1 MTNRYINFFRFFFV
15 CVDLFLLNIINFVLM
30 LTTDHFPDHSQEKYM
45 VLFFVANMFWLISA
59 YSTGLYINNSNPSF
73 ERFAKRTVKSL
84 ILFYIAMLVFV
95 FMYHYPYSRL
105 FIVLS
110 FSGFG
115 LLLFLTRFLLVVSFA
130 YVDRVSK
137 ANKKVV
143 IVGYNDIAKKLAH
156 KFTTQNRNLS
166 VEGYFED
173 REVVDELSILPIIGT
188 IDECVAY
195 AIKNDINEI
204 YSTIS
209 PEKNTMIYEMARV
222 AEKSL
227 IRFKFVPD
235 FRLYV
240 NRDTHLEYIDEFP
253 ILSLRPEPL
262 EDASNSIK
270 KRFFDIVFSLFVIV
284 AVLTWLMPVL
294 AILIKLNS
302 KGPVFFVQ
310 WRSGKN
316 NKQFRC
322 FKFRSLSVNKD
333 ADTKQVTRGDNRITP
348 LGKFLR
354 KANLDELPQFF
365 NVLLGNMSVVG
376 PRPHMLQHTETY
388 SKILEEYMIR
398 HFVKPGVTGWAQV
411 NGFRGEIKVQ
421 EQLRKRIEYDIWYM
435 EHWSIWLDMRVI
447 FLTVYS
453 SIKGDKNA
461 F

>member
-1 MTNRYINFFRFFFV
+1 MNNRYINLFRFFFV
-15 CVDLFLLNIINFVLM
+15 CVDLFRLNVINFVLM
-30 LTTDHFPDHSQEKYM
+30 LTIERIPEHAQQRYM
-45 VLFFVANMFWLISA
+45 VLFFIANMFWLISA
-59 YSTGLYINNSNPSF
+59 YSTGLYIDSSNPSF
-73 ERFAKRTVKSL
+73 ERFTKRTIKS
-84 ILFYIAMLVFV
+84 IVLFYILMLF
-95 FMYHYPYSRL
+95 FIFLYHYSFSRL
-105 FIVLS
+105 FIVAS
-110 FSGFG
+110 FSGFA
-115 LLLFLTRFLLVVSFA
+115 LALLFTRFLLVGASL
-130 YVDRVSK
+130 YLDRVSK
-137 ANKKVV
+137 VNKKIV
-143 IVGYNDIAKKLAH
+143 IVGYNEVAKKLAY
-156 KFTTQNRNLS
+156 KFSTQNRNLS

-173 REVVDELSILPIIGT
+173 REIVDELSLLPIIGN
-188 IDECVAY
+188 IDECVSY
-195 AIKNDINEI
+195 AVKNHINEI

-209 PEKNTMIYEMARV
+209 PEKNNLIYEMARV

-235 FRLYV
+235 FKLYV

-262 EDASNSIK
+262 EDVSNSIK

-284 AVLTWLMPVL
+284 FVLSWLMPIL

-302 KGPVFFVQ
+302 RGPVFFVQ

-322 FKFRSLSVNKD
+322 FKFRSLSVNAD
-333 ADTKQVTRGDNRITP
+333 ANTRQVTRNDNRITP

-365 NVLLGNMSVVG
+365 NVLLGDMSVVG

-411 NGFRGEIKVQ
+411 NGFRGEIKIQ
-421 EQLRKRIEYDIWYM
+421 EQLRNRIEHDIWYM
-435 EHWSIWLDMRVI
+435 EHWSLWLDMRVI
-447 FLTVYS
+447 LLTVYGTF
-453 SIKGDKNA
+453 KGDKNA